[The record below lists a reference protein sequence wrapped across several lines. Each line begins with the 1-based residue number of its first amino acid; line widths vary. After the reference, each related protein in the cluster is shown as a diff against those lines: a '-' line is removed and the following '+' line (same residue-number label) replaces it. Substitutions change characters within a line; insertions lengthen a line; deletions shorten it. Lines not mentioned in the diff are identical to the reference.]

1 MEVKAPGMQTVAV
14 NVLTLPVGSTVRQD
28 FSFKVAPTSEIV
40 ETTAAAPP
48 GGKHVGGGR
57 EGLAAV
63 HACVDPR
70 DLGRRGCFATYTG
83 IVRLACVVAMCGL
96 VIFGVHAQPRK
107 MIQVDDTFHGRE
119 VALQVGQTLKV
130 SLSENASTGH
140 QWSIP
145 AELKS
150 KLTPVLREREETVEA
165 PDGPPGRPGVRNL
178 YFEAVAAGTAD
189 LEIHY
194 RRPWERN
201 APPARKFKLRVL
213 VQRASDR

>member
-1 MEVKAPGMQTVAV
+1 
-14 NVLTLPVGSTVRQD
+14 
-28 FSFKVAPTSEIV
+28 
-40 ETTAAAPP
+40 
-48 GGKHVGGGR
+48 
-57 EGLAAV
+57 
-63 HACVDPR
+63 
-70 DLGRRGCFATYTG
+70 
-83 IVRLACVVAMCGL
+83 
-96 VIFGVHAQPRK
+96 

-150 KLTPVLREREETVEA
+150 KLISVLREREETVEA
-165 PDGPPGRPGVRNL
+165 PDGPPGRPGVRHL

-194 RRPWERN
+194 RRPWESN
-201 APPARKFKLRVL
+201 APPARKFKLHVL
-213 VQRASDR
+213 VQPASVR